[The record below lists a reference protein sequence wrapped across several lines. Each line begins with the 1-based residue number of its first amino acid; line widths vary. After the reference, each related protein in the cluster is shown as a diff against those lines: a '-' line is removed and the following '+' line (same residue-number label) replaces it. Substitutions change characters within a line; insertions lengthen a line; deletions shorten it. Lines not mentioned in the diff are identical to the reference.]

1 MHKIHDGCFFDLG
14 ELGAVWSERH
24 SDPKLDTG
32 CYLVRAMFKNN
43 STILTLASFPSKEQ
57 ADKSVN
63 KLYKSFKQK
72 RTNYYCAE
80 TI

>member
-1 MHKIHDGCFFDLG
+1 MYKIHDGCFFDIQ
-14 ELGAVWSERH
+14 ELCAAWSERY
-24 SDPKLDTG
+24 SDPKSDVA

-63 KLYKSFKQK
+63 KLHKSFKQK